1 MLEQVVK
8 KNWLRACIVLMTL
21 GTLTSAQVSQPVAPE
36 QAGLSKQRLDRIRTA
51 MEKAAAEKRLAG
63 GVGLIVRR
71 GKIAYFETNG
81 MADREAGRPMS
92 KDSIFR
98 IFSMTKAVTAVAVM
112 SLYEEGRFALTDPVA
127 RYLPEFTTMTVAIE
141 KDDPATRKRVLSHTV
156 PAERPMTILD
166 LLRHTSGLDYSGP
179 HDAKGE
185 LIYQRLGLAPTGGA
199 AFPLSEFVKKV
210 AQTPLVHQPGTIW
223 DYGLSIDV
231 LGRLV
236 EVVSGQALDQ
246 FFADRILKPLRM
258 DDTGFFV
265 PSQKVSRLAAL
276 YNPTPDGTVERA
288 PDRDQE
294 SAKTKPVTLMG
305 GAGLM
310 STAADY
316 TRFATMLLN
325 GGELD
330 GVRILSPKTVSLM
343 RSDVL
348 GGLPRAGGILAPGY
362 GFGLTFAVNRGPGP
376 TPAIGSKGEYFWG
389 GAAGTTFWID
399 PEEQMV
405 GVFMMQTMFDLGT
418 GSLFKQLAY
427 QAIVDVEKK

>member
-1 MLEQVVK
+1 MSGQGVI
-8 KNWLRACIVLMTL
+8 KNRLRACIVLLAT
-21 GTLTSAQVSQPVAPE
+21 GVSTSAQVMPAVAPE
-36 QAGLSKQRLDRIRTA
+36 QVGLSKPRLDRIRPA
-51 MEKAAAEKRLAG
+51 MEKAVTEKRLAG

-71 GKIAYFETNG
+71 GKIAYFETYG
-81 MADREAGRPMS
+81 TADREAGKAMS

-141 KDDPATRKRVLSHTV
+141 KDNPAGKRVLSHTV
-156 PAERPMTILD
+156 PAERPITILD
-166 LLRHTSGLDYSGP
+166 LLRHTSGLDYAGP

-185 LIYQRLGLAPTGGA
+185 LIYPRLGLLAIGGSS
-199 AFPLSEFVKKV
+199 FPLSEFVKKV
-210 AQTPLVHQPGTIW
+210 AQTPLVHQPGTTW

-236 EVVSGQALDQ
+236 EVVSGQTLDQ

-265 PSQKVSRLAAL
+265 PPPKVSRLVAL
-276 YNPTPDGTVERA
+276 YNPAPDGTVQRA

-294 SAKTKPVTLMG
+294 GARTKPVTLMG

-310 STAADY
+310 STASDY
-316 TRFATMLLN
+316 ARFATMLLN

-330 GVRILSPKTVSLM
+330 GVRILSPKTVGLM
-343 RSDVL
+343 RADVL
-348 GGLPRAGGILAPGY
+348 GDLPRVGGILAPGY

-405 GVFMMQTMFDLGT
+405 GVFMMQTMLDLGT

-427 QAIVDVEKK
+427 QAIVDVDKK

>member
-1 MLEQVVK
+1 MSEVVT
-8 KNWLRACIVLMTL
+8 KNWLRVCLVLMTL
-21 GTLTSAQVSQPVAPE
+21 GVSTSAQMLQPAAPE
-36 QAGLSKQRLDRIRTA
+36 QAGLSKQRLDRIKTA
-51 MEKAAAEKRLAG
+51 MEKVVAEKRLAG

-71 GKIAYFETNG
+71 GKIAYFETYG
-81 MADREAGRPMS
+81 MADREAGKPMA

-112 SLYEEGRFALTDPVA
+112 SLYEEGRFTLTDPVA
-127 RYLPEFTTMTVAIE
+127 RYLPEFATMTVALE
-141 KDDPATRKRVLSHTV
+141 KDDPVTRKRVLSHTV
-156 PAERPMTILD
+156 PAERPITILD
-166 LLRHTSGLDYSGP
+166 LLRHTSGLDYAGP
-179 HDAKGE
+179 HDATGE
-185 LIYQRLGLAPTGGA
+185 LIYQRLGLAPIGGA

-236 EVVSGQALDQ
+236 EVVSGQTLDQ
-246 FFADRILKPLRM
+246 FFANRILKPLRM

-265 PSQKVSRLAAL
+265 PVPKASRLAAL
-276 YNPTPDGTVERA
+276 YNPTPEGTVQRA

-294 SAKTKPVTLMG
+294 SPKTKPVTLMG
-305 GAGLM
+305 GAGLL

-348 GGLPRAGGILAPGY
+348 GDLPRAGGILAPGY
-362 GFGLTFAVNRGPGP
+362 GFGLTFAVSHGPGA
-376 TPAIGSKGEYFWG
+376 TAAIGSKGEYFWG

-405 GVFMMQTMFDLGT
+405 GVFMMQTMFDMGT
-418 GSLFKQLAY
+418 GLLFKQLAY
-427 QAIVDVEKK
+427 QTIVDVEKK